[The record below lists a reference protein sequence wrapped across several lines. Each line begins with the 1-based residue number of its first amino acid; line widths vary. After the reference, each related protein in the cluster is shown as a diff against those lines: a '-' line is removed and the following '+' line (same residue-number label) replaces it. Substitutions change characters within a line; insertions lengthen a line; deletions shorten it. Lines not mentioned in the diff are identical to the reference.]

1 MIYILLYI
9 YIWLY
14 DLYDIPIII
23 YDYMIYIYIWINHGS
38 SQWDAQKPSP
48 TPSSGLRRPA
58 LFPLEFSSPPGG
70 TTWRL
75 AATAPPKGKGSE
87 TTKCIEGTSIKYMS
101 YMII

>member
-1 MIYILLYI
+1 MDKPRILSGMHI
-9 YIWLY
+9 
-14 DLYDIPIII
+14 
-23 YDYMIYIYIWINHGS
+23 
-38 SQWDAQKPSP
+38 PSP

-58 LFPLEFSSPPGG
+58 LSPLEFSSPPGG

-75 AATAPPKGKGSE
+75 AATAPPKGEGSE